1 MDAQAIRRN
10 GGLPIAEFFIWNDD
24 FEFSTRLIHHRDGIA
39 VPSSVAKHHTKT
51 FGTTNADPGPRF
63 YNDVRNKLWVFTR
76 SRTLNPLEKLLY
88 GGSSRA
94 CGFLLFCVL
103 MTAEPTWGIS

>member
-39 VPSSVAKHHTKT
+39 VPSSVAKHHTED
-51 FGTTNADPGPRF
+51 FW
-63 YNDVRNKLWVFTR
+63 YNER
-76 SRTLNPLEKLLY
+76 
-88 GGSSRA
+88 
-94 CGFLLFCVL
+94 
-103 MTAEPTWGIS
+103 